1 MITLVKM
8 MENSTDYSISNTA
21 KHALFLP
28 TSREAK
34 YKAKQA
40 IDAFFWRAGDVLQA
54 EVVFVGAE
62 LLAMTTRGFA
72 GVDLVLVAVWIVIG
86 IAIARQRKITGEE
99 TLPANAAAQPV

>member
-8 MENSTDYSISNTA
+8 MENSTDYSINNTA

-40 IDAFFWRAGDVLQA
+40 IVFLLAGPLSCRP

-86 IAIARQRKITGEE
+86 IAIART
-99 TLPANAAAQPV
+99 AS